1 MHSRL
6 STIVSPPGGRAR
18 VAARQASSTA
28 HPQHTGSFSTARSE
42 EAVFARPAARCYV
55 STVSSG
61 KATWQVEVEL
71 LPKVTDAVA
80 AKVEKNLPWLGIAE
94 AISVRTRRLFL
105 VRGALDEAGARD
117 LAARLFCDPVV
128 ERFDVFDST
137 APRKASPDTVV
148 VFRRAGVMDPA
159 EASIIRGASR
169 LGYELD
175 SVRCGTAYVFR
186 GTTDEALLKK
196 IAVAFLSNPAIE
208 EARQGDLAL
217 PEPKPPAA
225 RKAVRREISIREA
238 DDAALLAIS
247 KKGGLSLSLLEM
259 QAIRDHFRQIE
270 REPTDLEIETLAQT
284 WSEHCKHKTM
294 AGAIRF
300 QGQVIDNLLQATIK
314 HATERLARPFCL
326 SVFHDNAGVVA
337 FDDKDA
343 LCIKV
348 ETHNHPSA
356 IEPYGG
362 AGTGVGGV
370 IRDVLGC
377 GRGARPVANLDVF
390 CVGPLDLPP
399 SRVPKGA
406 LHPLRILRGV
416 VAGVRDYGNQ
426 MGIPTVD
433 GAIVFDDRYVGNPL
447 VFCGTVG
454 ILPRAAITKEVK
466 PGDKI
471 VAIGGRTGRDGI
483 HGATF
488 SSAELHEESDS
499 IDSGAV
505 QIGNA
510 ITEKKVADVV
520 IQARDRGLFRAITDC
535 GAGGFSSAVGE
546 MAETCGAKVELEA
559 APLKY
564 EGLQPAE
571 IWISEAQERMVL
583 AVPPGKL
590 DELLLLCKDED
601 VEAAVLGEFT
611 DTGRLEVSFAG
622 ESHGDLDMTFLHKGL
637 PKIVREA
644 SWSPPPAEAGSLDQ
658 SLDLETTLLKLLAD
672 PDVAS
677 KEWVIRQYDH
687 EVRAGTVVKP
697 LVGVRSHGP
706 SDAAV
711 IAPKLGST
719 RAFAL
724 GCGLNPKVGDLDPY
738 AMAEAAIDEA
748 VRNVVSVGGDPD
760 ACAIL
765 DNFAWGN
772 TNKPDRLGA
781 LVLCAYG
788 CRDAALA
795 LRTPFVSG
803 KDSLNN
809 EFQTDAGTIAIP
821 HSLLITALA
830 IVPDARQAVTMD
842 LKSPGNRLV
851 LVGGTSAELGGS
863 TLEKSFGRRGSRPP
877 RLNGERARRI
887 FVEMHAAIRAGAV
900 RSCHD
905 LSDGGLLVAAAEM
918 VLAGGVG
925 ARIDLRRVPADG
937 APLTDVEAGFSE
949 SLTRFLLEVEP
960 IRLAEIERR
969 FQGLPIRVIGETTA
983 DPSLEVIGTRG
994 LSRLKLPAAALD
1006 AAWRPPL
1013 TKKLEGDPAS

>member
-1 MHSRL
+1 
-6 STIVSPPGGRAR
+6 VNQGGN
-18 VAARQASSTA
+18 
-28 HPQHTGSFSTARSE
+28 E
-42 EAVFARPAARCYV
+42 
-55 STVSSG
+55 
-61 KATWQVEVEL
+61 KLATWQIEVEV
-71 LPKVTDAVA
+71 LPRVPDAVA
-80 AKVEKNLPWLGIAE
+80 ARVQKNLPWLGIHDVTCA
-94 AISVRTRRLFL
+94 RTRRLFL
-105 VRGALDEAGARD
+105 VRGALDERGAHD
-117 LAARLFCDPVV
+117 LATRLFADPVV
-128 ERFDVFDST
+128 ERFEVFDASE
-137 APRKASPDTVV
+137 PRPEESDTVV
-148 VFRRAGVMDPA
+148 VYRRAGVMDPS
-159 EASIIRGASR
+159 EASIIRGAGR
-169 LGYELD
+169 LGHALD
-175 SVRCGTAYVFR
+175 AVRCGAAYVFR
-186 GTTDEALLKK
+186 GRTDEALLSK

-208 EARQGDLAL
+208 EAVIGRLNL
-217 PEPKPPAA
+217 PEPKAPAP
-225 RKAVRREISIREA
+225 RKAARREIALRDA
-238 DDAALLAIS
+238 DDAALADIS
-247 KKGGLSLSLLEM
+247 RKGGLSLSLLEM
-259 QAIRDHFRQIE
+259 QAIQAHFRALD
-270 REPTDLEIETLAQT
+270 RDPTDLEIETLAQT

-294 AGAIRF
+294 AGGIRF
-300 QGQVIDNLLQATIK
+300 QDTVIDNLLQATIK

-326 SVFHDNAGVVA
+326 SVFHDNAGVVS
-337 FDDKDA
+337 FDDQDA
-343 LCIKV
+343 VCIKV

-377 GRGARPVANLDVF
+377 GRGARPIANLDVF

-399 SRVPKGA
+399 DRVPKGA

-416 VAGVRDYGNQ
+416 VSGVRDYGNQ
-426 MGIPTVD
+426 MGIPTVN
-433 GAIVFDDRYVGNPL
+433 GAILFDQRYVGNPL

-454 ILPRAAITKEVK
+454 LLPKTAITKEVR

-488 SSAELHEESDS
+488 SSAELHEESES

-520 IQARDRGLFRAITDC
+520 IRARDRGLFRAITDC

-546 MAETCGAKVELEA
+546 MGESCGARVELDA

-564 EGLQPAE
+564 EGLRPAE

-583 AVPPGKL
+583 AVPPAKL
-590 DELLLLCKDED
+590 EELLALCKDED

-611 DTGRLEVSFAG
+611 DTGRLEVSHAG
-622 ESHGDLDMTFLHKGL
+622 EKHGDLDMKFLHKGV
-637 PKIVREA
+637 PKVVREA
-644 SWSPPPAEAGSLDQ
+644 TWSPPPAEPGGLDPGM
-658 SLDLETTLLKLLAD
+658 DLETTLLRLLSD

-687 EVRAGTVVKP
+687 EVQAGSVVKP

-711 IAPKLGST
+711 IAPKLGSL
-719 RAFAL
+719 RGIAL
-724 GCGLNPKVGDLDPY
+724 GCGLNPKIGDLDPY

-781 LVLCAYG
+781 LVLCALG
-788 CRDAALA
+788 CRDTALA
-795 LRTPFVSG
+795 LKTPFVSG

-809 EFQTDAGTIAIP
+809 EFQSESGTIAIP
-821 HSLLITALA
+821 HTLLVTALA
-830 IVPDARQAVTMD
+830 IVPDVRQAVTMD
-842 LKSPGNRLV
+842 LKAAGNRLV
-851 LVGGTSAELGGS
+851 LVGGTAAELGGS
-863 TLEKSFGRRGSRPP
+863 TLEKTFGRRGVRPP
-877 RLNGERARRI
+877 RLNGARARRI
-887 FVEMHAAIRAGAV
+887 FVEMHAAMRSGAI

-925 ARIDLRRVPADG
+925 AKIDLRRVPTDGDPLADH
-937 APLTDVEAGFSE
+937 EAAFSE
-949 SLTRFLLEVEP
+949 SLTRFLLEIEP
-960 IRLAEIERR
+960 IRLAEIEKR
-969 FQGLPIRVIGETTA
+969 FQSLPWRVIGETTA

-1013 TKKLEGDPAS
+1013 ARRLEGDRAS